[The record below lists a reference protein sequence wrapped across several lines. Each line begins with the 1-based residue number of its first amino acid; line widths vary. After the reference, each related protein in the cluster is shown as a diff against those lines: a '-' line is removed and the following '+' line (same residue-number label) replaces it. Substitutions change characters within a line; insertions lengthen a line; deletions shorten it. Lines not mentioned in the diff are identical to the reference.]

1 MNNRRLTFAFH
12 FSIAAFFLIQLTGC
26 QASTN
31 YTSIQS
37 GISAVP
43 VLEEVISP
51 FQMDRDSL
59 GSPDAAT
66 ELKELGKLFMIT
78 EGTASY
84 YADRFHGR
92 LTANGERF
100 NMHELT
106 AAHKSL
112 PFGSMVRVTNLSNG
126 KMVLVR
132 INDRGPYIKGRI
144 IDLSL
149 EAAKE
154 IDLLQKGVTKVRIEV
169 YEGESNAS

>member
-1 MNNRRLTFAFH
+1 MINSRRIRFASH
-12 FSIAAFFLIQLTGC
+12 FLIAFFLLVQLNGC
-26 QASTN
+26 QTSAN
-31 YTSIQS
+31 YTSIQTGVS
-37 GISAVP
+37 TVP
-43 VLEEVISP
+43 VLSEVNTP
-51 FQMDRDSL
+51 LQLQRDSL
-59 GSPDAAT
+59 AAPDA
-66 ELKELGKLFMIT
+66 EKELGKLFMVT
-78 EGTASY
+78 EGKASY

-126 KMVLVR
+126 KKVLVR

-154 IDLLQKGVTKVRIEV
+154 IDLLQKGVTNVLIEV
-169 YEGESNAS
+169 YEGDSKTS

>member
-12 FSIAAFFLIQLTGC
+12 FSIATFFLIQLTGC
-26 QASTN
+26 QTSAN

-43 VLEEVISP
+43 VLEKVISP
-51 FQMDRDSL
+51 FQMQRDSL
-59 GSPDAAT
+59 ASPDV
-66 ELKELGKLFMIT
+66 EKELGKLFMIT
-78 EGTASY
+78 EGKASY

-126 KMVLVR
+126 KKVLVR

>member
-12 FSIAAFFLIQLTGC
+12 FSIATFFLIQLTGC
-26 QASTN
+26 QTSAN

-43 VLEEVISP
+43 VLEKVISP
-51 FQMDRDSL
+51 FQMQRDSL
-59 GSPDAAT
+59 ASPDA
-66 ELKELGKLFMIT
+66 EKELGKLFMIT
-78 EGTASY
+78 EGKASY

-126 KMVLVR
+126 KKVLVR

>member
-1 MNNRRLTFAFH
+1 MIIKRRIRFAIHTF
-12 FSIAAFFLIQLTGC
+12 AAFFLLVQLSAC
-26 QASTN
+26 QSSGH
-31 YTSIQS
+31 YTSIQT
-37 GISAVP
+37 GVSAIPVP
-43 VLEEVISP
+43 VQLQSMLELE
-51 FQMDRDSL
+51 RDSL
-59 GSPDAAT
+59 TAPDI
-66 ELKELGKLFMIT
+66 ENELGKLFMVK
-78 EGTASY
+78 EGKASY

-126 KMVLVR
+126 KKVLVR

-154 IDLLQKGVTKVRIEV
+154 IDLLKKGVTNVRIEV
-169 YEGESNAS
+169 YEGDSKTS

>member
-1 MNNRRLTFAFH
+1 MYNGRIAFASPFFIVI
-12 FSIAAFFLIQLTGC
+12 FSLLQLTGC
-26 QASTN
+26 QSSSN

-37 GISAVP
+37 GISAAP
-43 VLEEVISP
+43 IPSEITSSLQLE
-51 FQMDRDSL
+51 RDSL
-59 GSPDAAT
+59 AAADA
-66 ELKELGKLFMIT
+66 EDELGKLFMVK
-78 EGTASY
+78 EGKASY

-112 PFGSMVRVTNLSNG
+112 PFGSMVRVTNLNNG
-126 KMVLVR
+126 RKVMVR

-154 IDLLQKGVTKVRIEV
+154 INLLKKGVAKVRIEV
-169 YEGESNAS
+169 YEGDS

>member
-1 MNNRRLTFAFH
+1 MKTRRIKFAVNSL
-12 FSIAAFFLIQLTGC
+12 FSLLFFIHLTGC
-26 QASTN
+26 QASSN
-31 YTSIQS
+31 YTSIQATAP
-37 GISAVP
+37 AVTHANP
-43 VLEEVISP
+43 TNSNL
-51 FQMDRDSL
+51 QALRDSL
-59 GSPDAAT
+59 AQAAET
-66 ELKELGKLFMIT
+66 ERARGKLFMIT
-78 EGTASY
+78 EGNASY
-84 YADRFHGR
+84 YAHRFHGR

-126 KMVLVR
+126 KKVLVR

-154 IDLLQKGVTKVRIEV
+154 IDLLKKGVTNVRIEV
-169 YEGESNAS
+169 YEGDSKTS